1 QRRDPA
7 RRLRTRQLVEY
18 RDVRGGQA
26 DHRLAHGPHLAGI
39 AVAHVYS
46 RGRTQADRNSVRD
59 IPACVGRCPMGRRLI
74 TAAVG
79 ASLVAASCAGCFT
92 DDKVTQKTARITVD
106 KNTRT
111 SHAVTCNQVD
121 WLLTANISAAPANV
135 RVLLKLDPETPKVE
149 SVNFDNFAGFSGVSD
164 SGAGEAKVRFANN

>member
-1 QRRDPA
+1 
-7 RRLRTRQLVEY
+7 
-18 RDVRGGQA
+18 
-26 DHRLAHGPHLAGI
+26 
-39 AVAHVYS
+39 
-46 RGRTQADRNSVRD
+46 
-59 IPACVGRCPMGRRLI
+59 MGRRLI

-164 SGAGEAKVRFANN
+164 SGAGEAKVRFANNTYTITGTAQGSQLNDPRVSMTAPFSIEVGC